1 MAIMKYCIFF
11 AKKYNMYSIPGTIF
25 NKNTVV
31 QYVQCTLYTFN
42 HGKLVLLVVLN
53 AHHIISLLIVLQ
65 IILYT
70 VYLYWI

>member
-31 QYVQCTLYTFN
+31 QYVHCT
-42 HGKLVLLVVLN
+42 H
-53 AHHIISLLIVLQ
+53 LIMGN
-65 IILYT
+65 
-70 VYLYWI
+70 